1 MAQYEEEKEKPKEQ
15 WETKLK
21 LFKGGGTQTWMM
33 GDGFF
38 MISTTCLYVFGFDI
52 IGYFGECVFNGIE
65 RCEKVCIVVRL

>member
-38 MISTTCLYVFGFDI
+38 MISTTCLYVF
-52 IGYFGECVFNGIE
+52 
-65 RCEKVCIVVRL
+65 